1 MHTLIFAFNAI
12 TPIIMVI
19 AFGYLLKRIKF
30 FDDYFFSGLNK
41 YIFRIGLPALLFYNI
56 YSIDNFSEIDW
67 LIIGFAV
74 AGIVG
79 IFAIGLFVVPLITRQ
94 DLQKGVLLQSLFR
107 SNFAILGI
115 PLAGAIGGPDA
126 LSVVAL
132 VAAFVIPAMNIL
144 GIIALIVY
152 QKDATGG
159 HIKISTLLIKVVKN
173 PLIMGVYFGLIVLF
187 LRSFIP
193 VENGELVFSI
203 KNQLSFFYQPLI
215 WISQTA
221 SPLALIALGG
231 QFEFLGGKN
240 AFKEITIGVI
250 LRNVVIPV
258 ILLGL
263 ALEIGR
269 SYPNMSSAYP
279 ALIALFASPVAISS
293 VVMAHEMGQDYKFAN
308 QLVVWSTIFSIL
320 TLFITIV
327 IFRSIG
333 AL

>member
-1 MHTLIFAFNAI
+1 MNTFVFAFNAI
-12 TPIIMVI
+12 TPIILVI
-19 AFGYLLKRIKF
+19 AFGYFLKRIRF

-67 LIIGFAV
+67 LIIGYAV
-74 AGIVG
+74 SGIVA
-79 IFAIGLFVVPLITRQ
+79 IFIIGLFIVPLITKQ

-115 PLAGAIGGPDA
+115 PLAGAIGGPNA

-132 VAAFVIPAMNIL
+132 VAAFVIPVMNIL
-144 GIIALIVY
+144 GIIALIIY
-152 QKDATGG
+152 QKDDTGG
-159 HIKISTLLIKVVKN
+159 HIKISTLLIKVIKN

-231 QFEFLGGKN
+231 QFEFLGGKA

-250 LRNVVIPV
+250 LRNVLIPV

-263 ALEIGR
+263 ALEIN
-269 SYPNMSSAYP
+269 SYYPNMSSAYP

-293 VVMAHEMGQDYKFAN
+293 VVMAYEMGQDYKFAN
-308 QLVVWSTIFSIL
+308 QLVVWSTILSIA
-320 TLFITIV
+320 TLFFTIV
-327 IFRSIG
+327 VFRSIG